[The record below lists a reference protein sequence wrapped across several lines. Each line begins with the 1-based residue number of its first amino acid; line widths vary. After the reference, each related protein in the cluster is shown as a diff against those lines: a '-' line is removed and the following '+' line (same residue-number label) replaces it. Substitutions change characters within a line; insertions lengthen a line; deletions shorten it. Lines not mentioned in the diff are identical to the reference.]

1 MEQLKKYESPEMEII
16 PVDESDVIVTSGL
29 GGGFEQTGDLG
40 DLDFDGDF

>member
-29 GGGFEQTGDLG
+29 GNGHDGGNLD
-40 DLDFDGDF
+40 DLDFESGF